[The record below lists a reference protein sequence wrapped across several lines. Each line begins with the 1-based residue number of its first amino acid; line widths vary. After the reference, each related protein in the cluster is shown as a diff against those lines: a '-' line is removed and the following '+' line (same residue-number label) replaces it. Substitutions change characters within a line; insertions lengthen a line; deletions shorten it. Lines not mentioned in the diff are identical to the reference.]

1 MRKIRRGGT
10 VNDRYIRFER
20 GNTQGGKKEPLKK
33 ENSEKK
39 MAPISYRLLIECC
52 WIRMQDPGEYQ
63 DSYGL
68 NFFIFYMVLDF
79 SMVILSNPILRS
91 DNSYF

>member
-39 MAPISYRLLIECC
+39 NGADFISIIDRMLLDPHAGSRRISGFLWSQFLYFLYGFRLLNG
-52 WIRMQDPGEYQ
+52 D
-63 DSYGL
+63 
-68 NFFIFYMVLDF
+68 FI
-79 SMVILSNPILRS
+79 
-91 DNSYF
+91 